1 MLIDTMV
8 KALRDGEIDINSPE
22 FVKEMQALHR
32 DEWMAAA
39 RAEQGQK
46 DDRFMALGIVY
57 MSLHILE
64 ITGKQQS
71 VSFLRQK
78 RAELGPALY
87 RESLFGDEHVTLS
100 SQERRQESTKGVDN
114 RMAELFG
121 SHYLLHPGS
130 EREELD

>member
-8 KALRDGEIDINSPE
+8 KALRDGEIDINPPE

-64 ITGKQQS
+64 ITGKHQS
-71 VSFLRQK
+71 VQ
-78 RAELGPALY
+78 
-87 RESLFGDEHVTLS
+87 
-100 SQERRQESTKGVDN
+100 
-114 RMAELFG
+114 
-121 SHYLLHPGS
+121 PGS
-130 EREELD
+130 EREEID